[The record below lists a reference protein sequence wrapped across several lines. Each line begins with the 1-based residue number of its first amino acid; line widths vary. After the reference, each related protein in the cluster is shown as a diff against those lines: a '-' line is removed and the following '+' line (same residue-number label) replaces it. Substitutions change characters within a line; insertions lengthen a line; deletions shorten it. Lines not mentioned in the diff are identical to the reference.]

1 MKKRLTQKIAVAV
14 LALALI
20 LPALSTTQARSYN
33 VTPLSAEETAS
44 LTLMREEEKLAR
56 DVYTFF
62 YETYRTRIFSNIAA
76 SEQKHMGAIEILLDR
91 YGLPDP
97 ADNRIPGE
105 FQNEELRALYLELTA
120 QGGQSMVEALKVGV
134 IIEEKDIADLQAGLA
149 VAEHADIKTV
159 YLNLLS
165 ASGSHLKAFISA
177 LSKLGVYYEP

>member
-1 MKKRLTQKIAVAV
+1 MKKNLAQKIAVLV
-14 LALALI
+14 LALAFI
-20 LPALSTTQARSYN
+20 IPALSVTQARSYN
-33 VTPLSAEETAS
+33 LTPLSTEEMAS
-44 LTLMREEEKLAR
+44 LNLMREEEKLAR
-56 DVYTFF
+56 DVYTFL

-76 SEQKHMGAIEILLDR
+76 AEQKHMDSIEILLDR

-97 ADNRIPGE
+97 ADNRIPGD
-105 FQNEELRALYLELTA
+105 FQNEELRALYQELTA

-165 ASGSHLKAFISA
+165 ASTSHLKAFISA
-177 LSKLGVYYEP
+177 LAKLGFYYEP